1 MMLCMCNVI
10 PKANIERPK
19 QKDTVKY
26 IYRQINQNRIFFKK
40 WLTYRE
46 IGKKITENQNK
57 GDKQKKKKNKI
68 KWQT

>member
-10 PKANIERPK
+10 PKANTERPK

-26 IYRQINQNRIFFKK
+26 IYRQIDKSKENFFKK

-46 IGKKITENQNK
+46 IGKKKERTKTK
-57 GDKQKKKKNKI
+57 GTNRKK
-68 KWQT
+68 